1 MKKHV
6 TKWTKVRHICIKENS
21 NYALIKV
28 EGLQGEVVVD
38 VTFQII
44 EKEKDTTFGIGRN
57 IQDYLFGE
65 HFNKLYY
72 FENAE
77 YAKRQFISMSY
88 LARKNETRKCRVCG
102 CTSHHACVGGCTW
115 VDQDLCSKCENK
127 EQEVKR

>member
-38 VTFQII
+38 VTFII
-44 EKEKDTTFGIGRN
+44 VEKEKDTTFGIGRN
-57 IQDYLFGE
+57 VNDYLEAEYFQRI
-65 HFNKLYY
+65 YS
-72 FENAE
+72 FENVE

-102 CTSHHACVGGCTW
+102 CTSLHRCSGCVC
-115 VDQDLCSKCENK
+115 VKNDLCSKCENK
-127 EQEVKR
+127 EQEVKE